1 MIWQQFV
8 SLAGSYPLALRGL
21 GMTVMLS
28 VISLVLGTLIGFALG
43 IVRTGGNR
51 LMAGVIGAWVDL
63 IRGTP
68 FLVQIFLIFFI
79 LPEFGIEL
87 DAFTAGIIALTNLAA
102 CFICE
107 IVAAGIRS
115 VPTGQVEAALASGL
129 SRLQRMRQVV
139 LPQAMRIVLPPLVG
153 QYVLLIKDSS
163 VVSAIG
169 LTDLTRVGWLV
180 VQRVPNGLLVFFLVG
195 VGYFIVCYPLI
206 LLARRLESRLG
217 AAHGEVQ
224 L

>member
-1 MIWQQFV
+1 MIWQQLH
-8 SLAGSYPLALRGL
+8 SLIGSYPLALRGL
-21 GMTVMLS
+21 GMTAVLS
-28 VISLVLGTLIGFALG
+28 LISLALGTLIGFALG
-43 IVRTGGNR
+43 VLRADDSRT
-51 LMAGVIGAWVDL
+51 LSGVIGAWVDL

-107 IVAAGIRS
+107 IVAAGISS

-129 SRLQRMRQVV
+129 SRWQRMHQVV

-206 LLARRLESRLG
+206 MLARRLERRMG